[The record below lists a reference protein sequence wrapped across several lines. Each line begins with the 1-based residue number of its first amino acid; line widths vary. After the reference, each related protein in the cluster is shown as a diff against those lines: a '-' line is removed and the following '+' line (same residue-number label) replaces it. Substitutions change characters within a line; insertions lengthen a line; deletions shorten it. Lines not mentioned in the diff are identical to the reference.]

1 MSGLFATALFASIVE
16 TEFFGK
22 IMALVIM
29 AWLYVFVT
37 RWKGVIAMIDILFVL
52 LLITMIKGIFDM
64 LDG

>member
-22 IMALVIM
+22 IMALVVM

-37 RWKGVIAMIDILFVL
+37 R
-52 LLITMIKGIFDM
+52 
-64 LDG
+64 